1 MTPWYESAAPVR
13 RIERDLPGHRLRI
26 VGETIQTTESATATG
41 WTPELAPEFSEADR
55 ARREGYEAGQRD
67 ASERTGDLERQR
79 LHALATAVGD
89 TARAINAERAAAVNV
104 AENDVLELALQLA
117 EAIIGRELEL
127 SSKPWRDAMRR
138 ALMLAPPE
146 TEIRLRLHPDDAA
159 AAHTDETLM
168 NDLSPL
174 VRIVP
179 DHSVERSGAIADAG
193 SCRIDAQISSA
204 LERVRASLQIT
215 PEGS

>member
-1 MTPWYESAAPVR
+1 MTPWYESAAPLR
-13 RIERDLPGHRLRI
+13 RIERDLPGHRLRV
-26 VGETIQTTESATATG
+26 VGETIQTAASAGASG

-67 ASERTGDLERQR
+67 ATERMGDLERQR

-89 TARAINAERAAAVNV
+89 TARSINAERKAAVNV

-127 SSKPWRDAMRR
+127 SATPWRDAIRR
-138 ALMLAPPE
+138 SLMLAPPE
-146 TEIRLRLHPDDAA
+146 AEIRLRLHPDDASA
-159 AAHTDETLM
+159 AQADEKLM

-174 VRIVP
+174 VRIVA
-179 DHSVERSGAIADAG
+179 DHTVERSGAIADAG
-193 SCRIDAQISSA
+193 SCRIDAQIGSA
-204 LERVRASLQIT
+204 LDRVRASLQIL
-215 PEGS
+215 PEPS